1 MVVVKLPDVIS
12 GSKTSESILSKR
24 VIEWPVISVGSKIE
38 GINENLMVII
48 AQKTQIKLTK

>member
-1 MVVVKLPDVIS
+1 MVAVKLPNVIS
-12 GSKTSESILSKR
+12 GSKTSGSILSKR

-48 AQKTQIKLTK
+48 VQKTQIKLTK